1 MAVTALEVLQRFFDI
16 DNKIKKG
23 MYYNVTPANNGYLD
37 NDTICE
43 YTDNLEDF
51 LKHTFS
57 ELKNLSIYMFGEE
70 SFFMDKLEELEK
82 SCYDSFYSCG
92 FDIVKLREFYIKYV
106 SNMEKSFVNAVK
118 EKCQGYTDYENI
130 PIDKVSSINEMLH
143 LIHSIVVNHEMI
155 LQSIPIVEQKI
166 NNFGEPITLRGVYT
180 KEAYQIYKD
189 FPESMDVDDTD
200 IVCLN
205 NNKILMMIRDKGH
218 AMTAEINLN
227 DDKARI
233 EYFISKICNV
243 EMVNNLPGINRINE
257 NSVGATGVIVTDSN
271 RLSDTLINLID
282 KVPTD
287 DDIITVIR

>member
-1 MAVTALEVLQRFFDI
+1 MEVTALEVLQRFFDI

-23 MYYNVTPANNGYLD
+23 MYYNVPPANNGYLD

-57 ELKNLSIYMFGEE
+57 ELKNSSIYMFGEE

-106 SNMEKSFVNAVK
+106 SNMEESFVNEVK
-118 EKCQGYTDYENI
+118 KTCCGYTEYDNI
-130 PIDKVSSINEMLH
+130 PVDKVSSINEMLH
-143 LIHSIVVNHEMI
+143 LLHSIVVNHEMI
-155 LQSIPIVEQKI
+155 LQSIPVIDKKT
-166 NNFGEPITLRGVYT
+166 NNSGETITLRGVDT
-180 KEAYQIYKD
+180 EEAHQIYRD
-189 FPESMDVDDTD
+189 FPESLDVGETD

-218 AMTAEINLN
+218 ALTTEISLN
-227 DDKARI
+227 GDEARI
-233 EYFISKICNV
+233 EYFIPKICNV
-243 EMVNNLPGINRINE
+243 EMVNSLPGVNKVKE
-257 NSVGATGVIVTDSN
+257 DSVGATGVIVTNSKYLSN
-271 RLSDTLINLID
+271 TLIDFIS

-287 DDIITVIR
+287 EDIICAVR